1 MAYFAEVG
9 LNNRVLRVIVV
20 SNDVL
25 KNSEGVETES
35 LGADFCRDIYG
46 GTWVQTSYNSSFRK
60 NYASPGDV
68 YDSVRD
74 AFYSPNPPYASWTLE
89 DSTCRYKAPVD
100 APEDGKAYFWDES
113 VKEWKEVT

>member
-1 MAYFAEVG
+1 
-9 LNNRVLRVIVV
+9 
-20 SNDVL
+20 
-25 KNSEGVETES
+25 
-35 LGADFCRDIYG
+35 
-46 GTWVQTSYNSSFRK
+46 
-60 NYASPGDV
+60 
-68 YDSVRD
+68 VRD